1 MTRLFGT
8 DGVRGVVGR
17 ELTCEMAYK
26 LGKAGAYVLTKGAH
40 KPKILVG
47 RDTRVSGEMLEAALC
62 AGICSVGA
70 EAEVVG
76 VMPTPAVAYLTR
88 LYKADAGVVISAS
101 HNPFED
107 NGIKFFNFEGFKLPD
122 DTEDEIE
129 RIISEGFKEVPNA
142 SGRGVGR
149 IRHIKK
155 AEDDYVN
162 YIKSLNTVDISDM
175 KVVIDCS
182 NGAASHI
189 APRLLAELGVEVISV
204 FDQPNGH
211 NINDACGSTHM
222 KSLCGIVK
230 DTGAFV
236 GLAFDGDADR
246 MLAVDEKGEM
256 VDGDMLLAI
265 FAKSLKE
272 QGKLAKN
279 TLVSTVMSNLGLTLS
294 AKENDINLET
304 TIVGDRYV
312 LERMKQ
318 GGYNLGGEQSGHV
331 IFLDDNTTGD
341 GLLAS
346 LRLMESLKTA
356 NVSMSKLASIVKP
369 LPQVLLSV
377 RIKNTK
383 KALLDTTPEII
394 KIIKDVKDKYKD
406 RGRILV
412 RASGT
417 EPLIRVMI
425 EGPDQQ
431 EINDDADTVASLIGR
446 MLK

>member
-1 MTRLFGT
+1 M
-8 DGVRGVVGR
+8 
-17 ELTCEMAYK
+17 
-26 LGKAGAYVLTKGAH
+26 H
-40 KPKILVG
+40 
-47 RDTRVSGEMLEAALC
+47 
-62 AGICSVGA
+62 
-70 EAEVVG
+70 
-76 VMPTPAVAYLTR
+76 R
-88 LYKADAGVVISAS
+88 LYCA
-101 HNPFED
+101 
-107 NGIKFFNFEGFKLPD
+107 
-122 DTEDEIE
+122 
-129 RIISEGFKEVPNA
+129 
-142 SGRGVGR
+142 
-149 IRHIKK
+149 
-155 AEDDYVN
+155 
-162 YIKSLNTVDISDM
+162 
-175 KVVIDCS
+175 
-182 NGAASHI
+182 
-189 APRLLAELGVEVISV
+189 RL
-204 FDQPNGH
+204 
-211 NINDACGSTHM
+211 
-222 KSLCGIVK
+222 
-230 DTGAFV
+230 
-236 GLAFDGDADR
+236 
-246 MLAVDEKGEM
+246 